1 MNGFAS
7 EFGREPAGR
16 WAAPGR
22 VNLIGE
28 HVDYADGL
36 CLPFAIAQRTVVA
49 AADRDDAVLRLRSL
63 AERGTVEIDL
73 DDVGT
78 GSPAGWGGY
87 AAGVLWALRAAGHPV
102 RGLDLLVTDTVP
114 LGAGLSS
121 SAALECATAL
131 AADDLFGLGLG
142 GTPEGRRQLAAA
154 CVRAENEIVGAATG
168 GMDQAAALLATAGH
182 ALLLDT
188 HDGSTRQVPFDP
200 QDAGLQV
207 LVIDT
212 KVRHHLADGRYGNR
226 RTAVEKAAETLGLPS
241 LRDATLDQLAALDPG
256 LARRGRH
263 IVTEIGRVREA
274 VALLDAGLV
283 TEIGPLLDASH
294 TSLAE
299 DYEVSCAELDLA
311 CATARAA
318 GALGAR
324 MVGGGFGG
332 SAIALVPVARAEAVE
347 RAVRA
352 AFEADGY
359 REPDFID
366 AEPSPAAARLAT
378 PGDSTVVGLVAAREP
393 HQVHVAVPIRRWPTV
408 RAAGPRPTPAPGARR
423 RRRGAG
429 TGRRP

>member
-1 MNGFAS
+1 VTAAPDAGFDA
-7 EFGREPAGR
+7 EFGRGPDGR

-36 CLPFAIAQRTVVA
+36 CLPFAIAQRTSVAVA
-49 AADRDDAVLRLRSL
+49 ARDDDRLRLRSL
-63 AERGTVEIDL
+63 AEDGAVDVDL
-73 DDVGT
+73 ADVGSGT
-78 GSPAGWGGY
+78 PPGWGGY

-142 GTPEGRRQLAAA
+142 GSPDGRRELAAA

-188 HDGSTRQVPFDP
+188 HDGSTRQVPFAPGDV
-200 QDAGLQV
+200 GLGV

-212 KVRHHLADGRYGNR
+212 KVRHQLADGQYGNR
-226 RTAVEKAAETLGLPS
+226 RAAVEKAANALGLPS
-241 LRDATLDQLAALDPG
+241 LRGATVAQVETLDAE

-263 IVTEIGRVREA
+263 IITEIARVREV
-274 VALLDAGLV
+274 VALLDEGRLA
-283 TEIGPLLDASH
+283 EIGPLLDASH
-294 TSLAE
+294 ASLAD

-311 CATARAA
+311 CATARTA

-332 SAIALVPVARAEAVE
+332 SAIALVPLDRVDAVTD
-347 RAVRA
+347 AVRSAFA
-352 AFEADGY
+352 AGGY
-359 REPDFID
+359 REPDALT
-366 AEPSPAAARLAT
+366 AEPSPGAAR
-378 PGDSTVVGLVAAREP
+378 VA
-393 HQVHVAVPIRRWPTV
+393 
-408 RAAGPRPTPAPGARR
+408 
-423 RRRGAG
+423 
-429 TGRRP
+429 

>member
-1 MNGFAS
+1 MSATAFPEGAAPKAPGQDRVSFSA
-7 EFGREPAGR
+7 EFGRDPQGR

-28 HVDYADGL
+28 HVDYAEGL

-49 AADRDDAVLRLRSL
+49 AATRDDDRLRLHSL
-63 AERGTVEIDL
+63 AEHDPVDIDL
-73 DDVGT
+73 DAVGD

-87 AAGVLWALRAAGHPV
+87 PAGVLWALRAAGHPV

-121 SAALECATAL
+121 SAAVECATAL

-142 GTPEGRRQLAAA
+142 DTHEGRQELAAV
-154 CVRAENEIVGAATG
+154 CIRAENEVVGAATG
-168 GMDQAAALLATAGH
+168 GMDQTVSLLGAAGH

-188 HDGSTRQVPFDP
+188 RDWSTRQVPFDP
-200 QDAGLQV
+200 TAAGLHL

-212 KVRHHLADGRYGNR
+212 KVRHQLADGQYGNR
-226 RTAVEKAAETLGLPS
+226 RAAVEKAAAVLGLPS
-241 LRDATLDQLAALDPG
+241 LRDATVEQVETLDPE
-256 LARRGRH
+256 LAKRARH
-263 IVTEIGRVREA
+263 IVTEIARVRET
-274 VALLDAGLV
+274 VTLLDAGLV

-294 TSLAE
+294 ASLAD

-332 SAIALVPVARAEAVE
+332 SAIALVPLDRLAPVGS
-347 RAVRA
+347 AVRA
-352 AFEADGY
+352 AFAAAGL
-359 REPDFID
+359 REPDLIE
-366 AEPSPAAARLAT
+366 AEPSPAAARL
-378 PGDSTVVGLVAAREP
+378 G
-393 HQVHVAVPIRRWPTV
+393 
-408 RAAGPRPTPAPGARR
+408 
-423 RRRGAG
+423 
-429 TGRRP
+429 